1 MATMEREDAGACMAA
16 MLRVLQTRRLATYR
30 TAPMLRTTIRAWIA
44 DRLHDDNPDNH
55 KTHSVLICETDLP
68 DFS

>member
-1 MATMEREDAGACMAA
+1 
-16 MLRVLQTRRLATYR
+16 LATYR